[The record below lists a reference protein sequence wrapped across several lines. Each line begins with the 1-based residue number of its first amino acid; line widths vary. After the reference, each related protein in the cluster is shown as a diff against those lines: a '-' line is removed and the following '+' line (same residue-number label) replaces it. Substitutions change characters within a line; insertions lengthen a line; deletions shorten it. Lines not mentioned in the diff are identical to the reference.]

1 MDIEVSRVVAAAAQ
15 EVWGVVTDLEGSP
28 AVLTAVERVERL
40 DDRPG
45 FGVGTRWRET
55 RTMLGRQA
63 TEEMEVTAVDAPST
77 YTVVAVNGATTYT
90 STIAVRSLAT
100 DRCELR
106 MTFSG
111 HSTGLVSRLLA
122 ATLGRLFAGATRR
135 SLQRDL
141 EDIAGHV
148 EGHRQ
153 D

>member
-1 MDIEVSRVVAAAAQ
+1 METEVSRVVAASAR
-15 EVWGVVTDLEGSP
+15 EVWGVVTDIEGSP

-40 DDRPG
+40 DDHPG
-45 FGVGTRWRET
+45 FGVGTRWQET
-55 RTMLGRQA
+55 RTMYGRQA
-63 TEEMEVTAVDAPST
+63 TEEMEVTAVEAPST

-111 HSTGLVSRLLA
+111 RSTGLVGRLLA
-122 ATLGRLFAGATRR
+122 ATVGRLFAGATRR

-141 EDIAGHV
+141 DDIAGHV
-148 EGHRQ
+148 EGDRR